1 MTLMTSG
8 IAKKNGGTP
17 EGARQG
23 NHNMLSVTEKPEKAS
38 LLSRVGGDFVTAS
51 PDKRAADWLE
61 QQVAKSRDKIITVVA
76 DLTPALARV
85 MLNRNDGNRKISE
98 TVVDAYARDVS
109 NASWLLNGEPIIVA
123 KDGHLNDGQH
133 RCAAVVKADRA
144 ITVLMAFGFDRATQ
158 TTLDQGKMRS
168 IGDYLSMRGYTNS
181 LRLGAAANFALQALK
196 MNRVNHGGKGRATKS
211 EILEFVETT
220 PEIIASVEVCEQ
232 RGADAIGGRAL
243 IAFIHWMLWKRSGRK
258 NADTFINAL
267 ISGVNLPAKHPILYA
282 RSRLINERARL
293 RPEHRAELIFKAW
306 NAWRRNVEIQRLE
319 ISGGPLPKLEK

>member
-1 MTLMTSG
+1 
-8 IAKKNGGTP
+8 
-17 EGARQG
+17 
-23 NHNMLSVTEKPEKAS
+23 MLNTITEKAEKAS
-38 LLSRVGGDFVTAS
+38 LLTKVDSKFVIAS
-51 PDKRAADWLE
+51 PDKRAADWLDA
-61 QQVAKSRDKIITVVA
+61 QIAKSQDKITTLVT

-85 MLNRNDGNRKISE
+85 LLNRNEGNRKISE
-98 TVVDAYARDVS
+98 TVVETYARDVANS
-109 NASWLLNGEPIIVA
+109 AWLFNGEPFIIS

-133 RCAAVVKADRA
+133 RCAAVVKADKP
-144 ITVLMAFGFDRATQ
+144 ISVLMVFGLERETQ

-168 IGDYLSMRGYTNS
+168 IGDYLSMRGFANS
-181 LRLGAAANFALQALK
+181 IRLGAAANFALQALK

-211 EILEFVETT
+211 EILEFVNDT

-243 IAFIHWMLWKRSGRK
+243 IAFIHWMLWKKSGRK

-267 ISGVNLPAKHPILYA
+267 IGGANLPAKHPILYV

-306 NAWRRNVEIQRLE
+306 NAWRKNSDVQRFEIT
-319 ISGGPLPKLEK
+319 GGTLPKLEK